1 MAEWVAR
8 RAVCPK
14 EAGISVCDDILVSMS
29 RTFKTVDY
37 AQALELTVRLG
48 DCLPSDH
55 LARFVVDNV
64 AQLDL
69 SALYA
74 QYGPRGGEPYA
85 PEVLLGLL
93 LYGYATGVFSSRK
106 IERATYE
113 AVPFRF
119 IAGNLHPDHDTLAT
133 FRRTFLPEL
142 KGLFVQVLL
151 LAQEAGALK
160 LGTISLD
167 GTKVH
172 ADASKR
178 KAVSYQRLL
187 ELETQIRSEVEE
199 LFVLSEQSEQPEIS
213 DGLVVREEIGRRE
226 DRLARLAEAKVVLEA
241 RAQERAAAEQAEYE
255 AKLAQREERE
265 RTTGRRP
272 GGRPPTPPVP
282 GARSG
287 DQYNFTD
294 PESRIMK
301 SSTHA
306 GFEQDYNAQVAVD
319 QGSLLI
325 VGWALSNH
333 PNDSQEAEPTLA
345 AIPSMIGIPE
355 AAALDA
361 GYFSPAT
368 LAACAKRGI
377 EPYIATGRDPHH
389 PSWQQRFAP
398 LPDPPSEDASAQVK
412 MAYKLRTALGKAIY
426 GARKC
431 TVEPV
436 IGIIKEVLGFRQFS
450 LRGTAAAAGEWC
462 LVCLAFN
469 LKRFHTLSWA

>member
-1 MAEWVAR
+1 M
-8 RAVCPK
+8 
-14 EAGISVCDDILVSMS
+14 SMS
-29 RTFKTVDY
+29 RTFKTVNYD
-37 AQALELTVRLG
+37 QALELTVRLG
-48 DCLPSDH
+48 DCLPPDH
-55 LARFVVDNV
+55 LARFVVDSV

-69 SALYA
+69 SALYEH
-74 QYGPRGGEPYA
+74 YGTRGGDPYA

-142 KGLFVQVLL
+142 KDLFVQVLL
-151 LAQEAGALK
+151 LAQEAGVLK

-167 GTKVH
+167 GTKIH

-178 KAVSYQRLL
+178 KAVSYKRLL
-187 ELETQIRSEVEE
+187 ELEAQLRTEVEE
-199 LFVLSEQSEQPEIS
+199 LFTLSEQSDQPEVL
-213 DGLVVREEIGRRE
+213 DGLVVRDEIARRE
-226 DRLARLAEAKVVLEA
+226 DRLARLAEAKAVLEA
-241 RAQERAAAEQAEYE
+241 RARERAAAEQADYE
-255 AKLAQREERE
+255 AKLAQRAERE

-301 SSTHA
+301 NPTDA

-325 VGWALSNH
+325 VGWALSTH

-345 AIPSMIGIPE
+345 AIPSAIGTPK
-355 AAALDA
+355 AAALDT
-361 GYFSPAT
+361 GYFGPAT

-398 LPDPPSEDASAQVK
+398 LPDPPSEEASAQVK
-412 MAYKLRTALGKAIY
+412 MAYKLKTALGKAIY

-450 LRGTAAAAGEWC
+450 LRGVQAVAGEWC

-469 LKRFHTLSWA
+469 LKRFHTLSWT

>member
-1 MAEWVAR
+1 MR
-8 RAVCPK
+8 
-14 EAGISVCDDILVSMS
+14 
-29 RTFKTVDY
+29 RTFKKVDY
-37 AQALELTVRLG
+37 EQALDLTVRLG
-48 DCLPSDH
+48 DCLPPDH
-55 LARFVVDNV
+55 LARFVVDSV
-64 AQLDL
+64 TQLDL

-74 QYGPRGGEPYA
+74 RYGSRGGKPYT
-85 PEVLLGLL
+85 PEILLRLL

-113 AVPFRF
+113 SVAFRF
-119 IAGNLHPDHDTLAT
+119 IAGNMHPDHDTLAA

-142 KGLFVQVLL
+142 REVFVQVLL
-151 LAQEAGALK
+151 LAQEAGVLK

-178 KAVSYQRLL
+178 KAVSYKRLL
-187 ELETQIRSEVEE
+187 ELEAQLRTEVEE
-199 LFVLSEQSEQPEIS
+199 LFVRSSQSEQSEVL
-213 DGLVVREEIGRRE
+213 DGLVVSKEIARRQ
-226 DRLARLAEAKVVLEA
+226 DRLARLAEAKAVLQA
-241 RAQERAAAEQAEYE
+241 RAKERLATEQAEYE
-255 AKLAQREERE
+255 AKLEQRKERE

-272 GGRPPTPPVP
+272 SGRPPTPPIEGP
-282 GARSG
+282 RES
-287 DQYNFTD
+287 DQYKFTD

-319 QGSLLI
+319 QQSLLI
-325 VGWALSNH
+325 VGYSLSNH
-333 PNDSQEAEPTLA
+333 PNDSQEADPTLA
-345 AIPSMIGIPE
+345 AIPAAIGSPE

-361 GYFSPAT
+361 GYFGPVT

-398 LPDPPSEDASAQVK
+398 LPNPPAEDASLQVK
-412 MAYKLRTALGKAIY
+412 MAYKLKTAVGKAIY

-436 IGIIKEVLGFRQFS
+436 IGIMKEILGFRQFS
-450 LRGTAAAAGEWC
+450 LRGTTAAAGEWR

-469 LKRFHTLSWA
+469 LKRLHTLFWA